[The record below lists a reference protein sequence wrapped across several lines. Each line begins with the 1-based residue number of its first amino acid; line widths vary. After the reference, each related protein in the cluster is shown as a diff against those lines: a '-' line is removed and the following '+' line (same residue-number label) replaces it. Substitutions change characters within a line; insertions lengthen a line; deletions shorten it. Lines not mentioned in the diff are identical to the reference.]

1 MSLIRAKYNEAW
13 DLRDRRVDDWPL
25 MSSPCPTMVICATYV
40 YLVKVW
46 GPNYMKDRPAK
57 NLRTFLIGYNVFQ
70 VSLDVLDSED
80 ESRSRC
86 QDKRFFN
93 CQEFLDCYDIQAG
106 CTLRCMGFFL

>member
-1 MSLIRAKYNEAW
+1 MDLSLMSLIRAKYNEAW
-13 DLRDRRVDDWPL
+13 DLRDRRLDDWPL

-70 VSLDVLDSED
+70 VSLGASIVETN
-80 ESRSRC
+80 
-86 QDKRFFN
+86 QDRDF
-93 CQEFLDCYDIQAG
+93 
-106 CTLRCMGFFL
+106 